1 MKPLDPSKPK
11 KIMIRATNW
20 VGDAV
25 MTLPAI
31 KEVREMAPQA
41 FIEVVAKP
49 WVATVYTASP
59 FVDRVR
65 VLDDKGRHAGLAGRL
80 RLAAEL
86 RKESFDW
93 AVLLQNAIEAA
104 LISVLAGIKT
114 RIGFATDGRAMLLT
128 HPVKRGK
135 DPLADH
141 ETSYYLHMLHGAG
154 LLKHKPPRTGVRPH
168 LVVPSEEQAWADAL
182 LASEGLDQGKKLLCL
197 APGAA
202 YGPSKR
208 WTPPQFAEAA
218 RILCREDFDHVVI
231 LGGPGDVAAA
241 RDVASALN
249 GGKVLDLT
257 GGTTLG
263 RALALVNRMDLLIC
277 NDSGLMHAGAAM
289 GVPTLAVFGPTDP
302 YRTKPQGPYGKVA
315 FTPVDC
321 TPCRATDCP
330 RDHRCMLGVAPQR
343 VVRLA
348 RELKAMA
355 NGR

>member
-1 MKPLDPSKPK
+1 MRPLNPGKPK

-31 KEVREMAPQA
+31 EVVRKACPQA

-49 WVATVYTASP
+49 WVATIYQASP

-65 VLDDKGRHAGLAGRL
+65 VLDDKGRHAGWKGRL
-80 RLAAEL
+80 LLAREL
-86 RKESFDW
+86 KREKFDW

-104 LISVLAGIKT
+104 VIAVLAGIHT
-114 RIGFATDGRAMLLT
+114 RIGFATDGRGMLLT

-154 LLKHKPPRTGVRPH
+154 LLKQKPPRAGVRPP
-168 LVVPSEEQAWADAL
+168 LVVPPADQRWAD
-182 LASEGLDQGKKLLCL
+182 EFFREKGLFPHQSILCL

-202 YGPSKR
+202 YGPSKS
-208 WTPPQFAEAA
+208 WTPPQFARAA
-218 RILCREDFDHVVI
+218 ELLCANGFDHVVV
-231 LGGPGDVAAA
+231 LGGPGDRQAAGEVMK
-241 RDVASALN
+241 RL
-249 GGKVLDLT
+249 GKVPALDLT
-257 GGTTLG
+257 GETTLG
-263 RALALVNRMDLLIC
+263 QALALVNRMDLLIC
-277 NDSGLMHAGAAM
+277 NDSGLMHAGAAL
-289 GVPTLAVFGPTDP
+289 GVPTVAVFGPTDP
-302 YRTKPQGPYGKVA
+302 YRTKPQGPYGRVA

-321 TPCRATDCP
+321 TPCRETHCP
-330 RDHRCMLGVAPQR
+330 TDHRCMLRVAPEK

-348 RELKAMA
+348 QDLHQLAG
-355 NGR
+355 GR